1 MMRKWNIGWGVISRC
16 NMNCQFCYS
25 KYRRN
30 NSEDLEYSDWIR
42 FIDENHEKINSINY
56 GTGENTLDERW
67 FDLVAY
73 IRKNYPEIR
82 QALTTNGHLSE
93 AVKKTDCMQ
102 AFIDGIDEVDVS
114 LDFCDA
120 NKHGEFRGQPKA
132 YEWAID
138 TLALCKEYNKPATIV
153 FLGSE
158 KNVNHENLDG
168 LFSIAKKNGA
178 ILRMNMYRPTEGVND
193 FSKEFII
200 SYETFVD
207 ALKYIARK
215 HHIISMN
222 DALFSSFLT
231 NETVADPSGDC
242 SIRILADGSITP
254 STYLIDEDYIVAN
267 ITEHNVL
274 EKVEQNK
281 SLSELIVRTIP
292 DECKGCVYENS
303 CVGGVYDRRYLWYG
317 TLNKKDPYCPG
328 VFFEK
333 NENPIEITSTD
344 FKSVHD
350 GYLPTIF
357 FKPKED

>member
-1 MMRKWNIGWGVISRC
+1 
-16 NMNCQFCYS
+16 
-25 KYRRN
+25 
-30 NSEDLEYSDWIR
+30 
-42 FIDENHEKINSINY
+42 
-56 GTGENTLDERW
+56 
-67 FDLVAY
+67 
-73 IRKNYPEIR
+73 
-82 QALTTNGHLSE
+82 
-93 AVKKTDCMQ
+93 
-102 AFIDGIDEVDVS
+102 
-114 LDFCDA
+114 
-120 NKHGEFRGQPKA
+120 
-132 YEWAID
+132 
-138 TLALCKEYNKPATIV
+138 
-153 FLGSE
+153 
-158 KNVNHENLDG
+158 
-168 LFSIAKKNGA
+168 
-178 ILRMNMYRPTEGVND
+178 
-193 FSKEFII
+193 
-200 SYETFVD
+200 
-207 ALKYIARK
+207 
-215 HHIISMN
+215 MN